1 MSMQDA
7 FETDVVVSRYP
18 LSQEVGCGQNMF
30 EPTPLTI
37 PVKEYLFSFGPAN
50 HVVVA
55 VSPVQKRLKFR
66 WP

>member
-1 MSMQDA
+1 MSVQDA
-7 FETDVVVSRYP
+7 FETDVLVSRYP

-30 EPTPLTI
+30 EPSPFTI
-37 PVKEYLFSFGPAN
+37 PVKEYLLSFAPAN
-50 HVVVA
+50 HAVVA